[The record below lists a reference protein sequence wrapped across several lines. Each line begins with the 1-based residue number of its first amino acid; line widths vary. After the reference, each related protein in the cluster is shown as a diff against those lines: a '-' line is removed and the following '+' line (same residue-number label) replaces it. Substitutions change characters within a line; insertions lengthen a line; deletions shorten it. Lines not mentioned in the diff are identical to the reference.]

1 MLHRALF
8 GSFERFIGVLIE
20 HYAGAFP
27 FWLAPEQIR
36 IVPVADKFVD
46 YADKVYNKLKDK

>member
-1 MLHRALF
+1 MLHIALF

-36 IVPVADKFVD
+36 IIPVADKFEN
-46 YADKVYNKLKDK
+46 YAQKVKEELVSK

>member
-36 IVPVADKFVD
+36 IVPVADKFVN
-46 YADKVYNKLKDK
+46 YADNVYNKLKDK

>member
-46 YADKVYNKLKDK
+46 YADNVYNKLKDK